1 MTCCHHCRDAEGFF
15 TSRTARRELRRYRR
29 KGPPKATRL
38 LLEALEAEGVEGATL
53 LDVGGGI
60 GAIQHELFPRGLSG
74 ATQVDASTAYLDRSR
89 EQAERKGHADRV
101 TWIYGD
107 FVEKAPDLPGAD
119 LVTLDR
125 VICCYPHLEALLGAS
140 LARTNRVL
148 GLVYP
153 RDRWGTRVALAVGNL
168 WFRLRRSAF
177 RVYLHPPDRVRAL
190 AQEAGFRPAV
200 MSRTF
205 LWRVET
211 YVGGGTREDG
221 VQ

>member
-1 MTCCHHCRDAEGFF
+1 MTCCHHCQDAEGFF
-15 TSRTARRELRRYRR
+15 TSRTARRELRRYRK

-38 LLEALEAEGVEGATL
+38 LVEALEAEEVEGATL

-60 GAIQHELFPRGLSG
+60 GAIQHELFPRGLAG
-74 ATQVDASTAYLDRSR
+74 ATHVDASTAYLNRSR
-89 EQAERKGHADRV
+89 EEAERNGYADRV
-101 TWIYGD
+101 TWIFGD
-107 FVEKAPDLPGAD
+107 FVEKAPNLPGAD

-125 VICCYPHLEALLGAS
+125 VICCYPHLEALLESS
-140 LARTNRVL
+140 LARSRRVL

-153 RDRWGTRVALAVGNL
+153 RDRWGTRVALALGNL

-190 AQEAGFRPAV
+190 VHEAGFRPAITA
-200 MSRTF
+200 RTF

-211 YVGGGTREDG
+211 YVRLGTQDDG